1 MTEVIYSVADT
12 NKFITAMHEQM
23 SEDEFDSW
31 IDLMLSDD
39 PESKT
44 VALALLNSYA
54 QTDISVTDFLWWM
67 YFKP

>member
-12 NKFITAMHEQM
+12 NKLITAMRNQM
-23 SEDEFDSW
+23 SEDEFNSW

-39 PESKT
+39 SESKS

-54 QTDISVTDFLWWM
+54 ETSLTETDFL
-67 YFKP
+67 